1 MDVAVIGGGISGL
14 ATAYNLK
21 SRGCSVV
28 VLERQT
34 LPGGNAFSQRMGGF
48 LMEHGP
54 STVNAAAA
62 IAVETSRALGLD
74 DQRCDLGEGVRR
86 RYLVAEGRLAGIST
100 GPLGFLASGY
110 LSPLARLRMLAEF
123 AFPHQLGGEEE
134 TALAFCS
141 RRFGREFAERVMD
154 PLVAGIYAGR
164 ASELSV
170 LAIFPKLVALERI
183 YGSVSLG
190 LMHRRREGG
199 KMPSSRLFSWR
210 EGIAALPRA
219 LTRRLGGSVRTGI
232 AVRRVRREA
241 DGFRIDAGK
250 DGVFGARAVVMATQP
265 HVAAQLLDGLDD
277 TAAAAAGEIEAPPLA
292 VVFLGFKR
300 NQVDHPLDGL
310 GFLTAEVE
318 GRNIN
323 GAQFSSTM
331 FPGRAPE
338 GYVSVSGYF
347 GGARAPDLARL
358 ADEDLIQLARNE
370 FSDLIG
376 ARGQPVV
383 ARVRHWPVGLPQYG
397 IRHVERTACLRD
409 TPLRQ
414 PGLFLTGNYFNG
426 PSVGACLG
434 MAGETATAV
443 DRYVAGCRG
452 LSEKVS
458 LAVG

>member
-1 MDVAVIGGGISGL
+1 MNMDVAVIGGGISGL

-21 SRGCSVV
+21 SRGRSVV
-28 VLERQT
+28 VLERQAH
-34 LPGGNAFSQRMGGF
+34 PGGNAFSQRMGGF

-86 RYLVAEGRLAGIST
+86 RYMVAEGRLAGIST
-100 GPLGFLASGY
+100 GPLGFLVSGY

-170 LAIFPKLVALERI
+170 LP
-183 YGSVSLG
+183 G
-190 LMHRRREGG
+190 
-199 KMPSSRLFSWR
+199 
-210 EGIAALPRA
+210 A
-219 LTRRLGGSVRTGI
+219 LTRRLGGSVRTSI
-232 AVRRVRREA
+232 AVRCVRREA
-241 DGFRIDAGK
+241 DGVRIDAGK

-265 HVAAQLLDGLDD
+265 HVAAQLLNGLND
-277 TAAAAAGEIEAPPLA
+277 TAAAGEIEAPPLA
-292 VVFLGFKR
+292 VVFVGFKR

-318 GRNIN
+318 GRKIN

-358 ADEDLIQLARNE
+358 ADEDLIQLAKNE

-383 ARVRHWPVGLPQYG
+383 ARVRHWPVGPPQYG

-414 PGLFLTGNYFNG
+414 PGLFLTGNYFDG
-426 PSVGACLG
+426 PSVSACLG
-434 MAGETATAV
+434 MAGETAIAV
-443 DRYVAGCRG
+443 DRYVAGCRE
-452 LSEKVS
+452 LPEKVS